1 MTTGPNCWQNTRSIL
16 RHGPIVAGTG
26 PARAERRASQRTRR
40 DHWADRVMKG
50 IEDTELRHSGAVT
63 QRTPR
68 TPSEFQNKKNV
79 GRRHFSAVDEARR
92 KQ

>member
-16 RHGPIVAGTG
+16 RHGPIAAGTG
-26 PARAERRASQRTRR
+26 AARAERRASQRTRR

-50 IEDTELRHSGAVT
+50 IEDTELRHSGAIT
-63 QRTPR
+63 QRTPANSR
-68 TPSEFQNKKNV
+68 TRKMLGDVISLRLMRP
-79 GRRHFSAVDEARR
+79 GR